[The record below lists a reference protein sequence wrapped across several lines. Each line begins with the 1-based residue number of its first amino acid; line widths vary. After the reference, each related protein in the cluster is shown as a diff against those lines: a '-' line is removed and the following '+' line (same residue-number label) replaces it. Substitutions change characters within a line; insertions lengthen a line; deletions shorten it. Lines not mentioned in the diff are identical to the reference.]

1 MNTRLLWSV
10 LLVCACAGF
19 APMVEAASLA
29 AAEAPLLRRFL
40 IAQFGLLS
48 GFGLSISGWN
58 QFDLRKRWLGAGL
71 VAGGLAVALGGL
83 LLLRLSGYQSTWD
96 WWL

>member
-1 MNTRLLWSV
+1 MNTRLLWSL
-10 LLVCACAGF
+10 LLVCAFAGF
-19 APMVEAASLA
+19 APVVEAASLS

-58 QFDLRKRWLGAGL
+58 QLDRRKRWLGAGL
-71 VAGGLAVALGGL
+71 IAGGLGVALGGL
-83 LLLRLSGYQSTWD
+83 LLLRLSGYEATWG